1 MRRLAVLMSLAMV
14 TGLGVGAPTASAV
27 PGPSHTA
34 APTTESGAEA
44 DKIVPELRHAF
55 RSEQTTDFWI
65 AFADRPDLAPAADIT
80 DWTERG
86 QFVYD
91 TLAEHAAASLARV
104 APELEAAGVDYESF
118 PVANVVLVTGGTEDL
133 ALELAAD
140 RGVVEIHDT
149 PDVGL
154 VEPLPPTAGAAAAAA
169 EDSDVEWGL
178 DFINAPEAW
187 EQGATGAGITVSNI
201 DSGVQFDHPALV
213 GAYRGTNADG
223 TFDHDYNW
231 FNTRTGCDDAPCD
244 DNGHGTHTMGTMVGA
259 DDAGN
264 QIGVAPDAQWI
275 ATNGCCEDT
284 GFQTL
289 LESGWWVLAPTDRN
303 GENPDVSK
311 RPHIVNNSWGS
322 SAEGAYSDFYTAIN
336 EAWSAAGIFGVW
348 SAGNTSPGAA
358 CDTVS
363 SPGSH
368 PNAYSVG
375 AFGSTGTLGA
385 FSRKGEGEDGV
396 IKPEISAP
404 GVSVRSAWPG
414 NSYHTI
420 SGTSMA
426 APHVAGAVAAL
437 WSYDPT
443 LIGQIDLTRQLLAD
457 SAVDVDDTACGG
469 TADFNNK
476 YGEGRLDLA
485 RLIQLAP
492 REGGTLTGVVTGD
505 GGPVAGAEVTLDG
518 PFTRTVGT
526 AEDGTFSVHLPA
538 GEYDL
543 TATAFGYLDGSAA
556 TTVEVGE
563 EVTVDLTLQ
572 VAPRHTVSGTVLS
585 GGEPVPNATVSVPRT
600 PLPAVTSAADG
611 TFTIPGVPTGDY
623 TLEVVPNACFSPLTM
638 PLGVAEDVTVTVP
651 VELVVDEWGY
661 TCAVSEGEFRTG
673 TDEVVFTSGVWS
685 QVELPFPVAIYNT
698 SHDTLNIGRR
708 GVVAVES
715 QTSGPGH
722 GGAALFPFY
731 TQSPLRL
738 DEGGIYTAETTVD
751 GEDAFVIEYRD
762 VIIWGG
768 SNYPRE
774 SETPISFSTTITRS
788 GTVIFAYGDGVG
800 AEDPLTAGLVSLTG
814 IQGWEGQDG
823 IRFSENAAVLHEGM
837 VVTYDMP
844 DFGYVDTT
852 VTDAN
857 DGLPIAGAT
866 VTIADADGLVEDV
879 TTGADGSFHRQLHTG
894 DYTMTVVA
902 PNYVTE
908 DYEFSLEEL
917 YATAEVDAQLTTG
930 IAGLA
935 PEGLDAVLGAG
946 QNGTGTLTLTNPG
959 TAPVTFDLGEM
970 ERHPELDSDNV
981 TTRTVTGE
989 ESTLDLTAWNEAAS
1003 AAPEDFAEST
1013 TGDGAR
1019 TPTGDEADQI
1029 GTHSGGDVLA
1039 RIATDMSS
1047 ATGVGFDGDVWVHDY
1062 NERVN
1067 AVYTVTGE
1075 KTGKEFPAKW
1085 NPDFRAFDLAFD
1097 SLTGDMCQ
1105 IEDSPASLIHCFDR
1119 ETGEKTREIEGAWSN
1134 TQLTGLAYNAN
1145 LDVFYVGGRGI
1156 GAIGTVAGTSHE
1168 TPGEFLSYCEP
1179 PLPEVM
1185 GLAYNPTSDTIWY
1198 TDRTTDRPTRLL
1210 QVDPVDCS
1218 LVNAWWFPGQ
1228 QRGNAGGLATD
1239 ATGALWAVDQ
1249 FSDEVLLVDVED
1261 DLVTDLPWLSLS
1273 TTGGTLAPGES
1284 MTVEVSYSSEGLEP
1298 GVLGANI
1305 LVRSDAGRQSK
1316 EYVPVTLTTTAFQVA
1331 VNAGGSAFT
1340 DGVGFNWSA
1349 DQSQRDGSW
1358 GYLGKDRTTATE
1370 ADVLATD
1377 DDALFQAQRTADGTG
1392 LTYAFDDAP
1401 EGSYLVELG
1410 FAEIEDAEAGRRVLD
1425 VLVNGEVTH
1434 YAYDVAAAVGM
1445 GTADVRTT
1453 VVEHDGGPLT
1463 VELRGARG
1471 LRRPSVASLRV
1482 TLDPREAQK
1491 EAPGPTQPEP
1501 EEVPVVPAGRSYTLT
1516 ETTGLYRQG
1525 TTETGWSSRY
1535 SCGVLWFAFDFPFYD
1550 TAWDGVC
1557 VGTNGMMTFDRSRSR
1572 STNTDLPTRDDADAI
1587 YPFWDE
1593 LDVDDEAG
1601 IYVGVTEVDGLRGQV
1616 IEYRNLVFR
1625 SDPSQRVS
1633 FSVTLIEDGRIQ
1645 IGYGPGVGGE
1655 NPLTKG
1661 SSATIGIQ
1669 SLVGNP
1675 VERYSYNEPVLTPG
1689 LGLEYTLPQSGTIEG
1704 EVVDA
1709 NDGKPVGG
1717 AVVTLTAEADDSSRT
1732 VIADELG
1739 RWKAQALVGG
1749 HTVEVSAPHYVATS
1763 DLVTLTEKGQAEVL
1777 DTVLATGIAEVD
1789 GELDWL
1795 LGPDG
1800 TATTELTVTNAGSAP
1815 LDVTLTERGSDSEP
1829 ADLPWLSLT
1838 GDAAAGTAE
1847 LAVGETTTVT
1857 VTVDNAGTE
1866 PGVLTG
1872 EVLVASTAGRAPE
1885 QPVRAR
1891 MATSAYWLGVDA
1903 GGPGHVDANGFTWS
1917 PDQALDPESS
1927 TSAWGHVGGSQRS
1940 TDAEIAGTDEDPV
1953 FRTQRTG
1960 PTFSYVFTDA
1970 PAGAYHVE
1978 LGFAEIDNVKAG
1990 RRTFDVVVGGDVA
2003 LYEHDVQA
2011 EAGKL
2016 AADTH
2021 SVTIEHAGGDLTVRL
2036 VGENGQLDPILST
2049 LRLRED
2055 PRD

>member
-1 MRRLAVLMSLAMV
+1 MRRIAVMMSLAMV
-14 TGLGVGAPTASAV
+14 VGLGVGTPTASAD
-27 PGPSHTA
+27 PSPDDTSA
-34 APTTESGAEA
+34 TETAPTRGA
-44 DKIVPELRHAF
+44 DKIEPELR
-55 RSEQTTDFWI
+55 QTLHNAASTDFWLS
-65 AFADRPDLAPAADIT
+65 FDERPDLAAAQDIH

-91 TLAEHAAASLARV
+91 QLAETAESSLATV
-104 APELEAAGVDYESF
+104 APELEAAGVEYESY
-118 PVANVVLVTGGTEDL
+118 PIANLVLVRSGTEDL
-133 ALELAAD
+133 ALDLAANT
-140 RGVVEIHDT
+140 GIIEIHDT
-149 PDVGL
+149 PDIGL
-154 VEPLPPTAGAAAAAA
+154 VEPLPSTMTAAA

-178 DFINAPEAW
+178 DFINAPAAW

-213 GAYRGTNADG
+213 GNYRGGQADG
-223 TFDHDYNW
+223 SFDHDYNW
-231 FNTRTGCDDAPCD
+231 FNTRNGCDDAPCD
-244 DNGHGTHTMGTMVGA
+244 DNGHGTHTMGTMVGTDA
-259 DDAGN
+259 DN
-264 QIGVAPDAQWI
+264 QVGVAPDAQWI

-289 LESGWWVLAPTDRN
+289 LESGWWILAPTDLD

-311 RPHIVNNSWGS
+311 RPHIVNNSWGTS
-322 SAEGAYSDFYTAIN
+322 QEQAYSDFFTPID
-336 EAWSAAGIFGVW
+336 EAWTAAGIFSVW

-404 GVSVRSAWPG
+404 GVGVRSTWPG
-414 NSYHTI
+414 DSYNTI

-443 LIGQIDLTRQLLAD
+443 LIGQIELTRQLLAQ
-457 SAVDVDDTACGG
+457 SAIDVDDTACGG
-469 TADFNNK
+469 TAEFNNK
-476 YGEGRLDLA
+476 YGEGRLDLE

-492 REGGTLTGVVTGD
+492 RGGGMLTGVIAGD
-505 GGPVAGAEVTLDG
+505 GEPVGGAEVTIDG
-518 PFTRTVGT
+518 PFSRTVGT
-526 AEDGTFSVHLPA
+526 AEDGTFSVRLPE
-538 GEYDL
+538 GDYDI
-543 TATAFGYLDGSAA
+543 TATAFGYLEGSTT
-556 TTVEVGE
+556 TTVEIGE
-563 EVTVDLTLQ
+563 EATVDLTLTA
-572 VAPRHTVSGTVLS
+572 APRHTVSGTVVS
-585 GGEPVPNATVSVPRT
+585 ADGEPVPNATIAVPRT
-600 PLPAVTSAADG
+600 PLASVTSAEDG
-611 TFTIPGVPTGDY
+611 TFTLPDVPTGDY
-623 TLEVVPNACFSPLTM
+623 SLEVRPNACFSPLTM
-638 PLGVAEDVTVTVP
+638 PLSVTADTTLTVP

-768 SNYPRE
+768 SNHPRE

-788 GTVIFAYGDGVG
+788 GTVTFAYGDGVG

-823 IRFSENAAVLHEGM
+823 IRFSEDAAVLHEGM

-852 VTDAN
+852 VHDAN

-866 VTIADADGLVEDV
+866 VTIADADGLVENV

-1013 TGDGAR
+1013 TGDGAG
-1019 TPTGDEADQI
+1019 TPADDEADQI

-1062 NERVN
+1062 NEQVN

-1105 IEDSPASLIHCFDR
+1105 IEDSPASSIHCFDR
-1119 ETGEKTREIEGAWSN
+1119 ETGEQTREIEGAWSN
-1134 TQLTGLAYNAN
+1134 TQLTGLTYNPN

-1198 TDRTTDRPTRLL
+1198 TDRTTNRPTRLL

-1218 LVNAWWFPGQ
+1218 LVHAWWFPGQ

-1249 FSDEVLLVDVED
+1249 FTDEVLLIDVED

-1284 MTVEVSYSSEGLEP
+1284 MTVQVSYSSEDAEP
-1298 GVLGANI
+1298 GILAGNI

-1316 EYVPVTLTTTAFQVA
+1316 EYVPVTLTTTPYQVA

-1340 DGVGFNWSA
+1340 DGVGFDWST
-1349 DQSQRDGSW
+1349 DQPSSDESW
-1358 GYLGKDRTTATE
+1358 GYLGKDRTTSTE

-1377 DDALFQAQRTADGTG
+1377 DDALFQTQRTAHGTELG
-1392 LTYAFDDAP
+1392 YVFNDAP
-1401 EGSYLVELG
+1401 EGSYIVELG
-1410 FAEIEDAEAGRRVLD
+1410 FAEIENAKPGRRVMD
-1425 VLVNGEVTH
+1425 VLVNDEVTD
-1434 YAYDVAAAVGM
+1434 YAYDAAAAAGAN
-1445 GTADVRTT
+1445 TADVRTT
-1453 VVEHDGGPLT
+1453 VVEHSGGPLT

-1471 LRRPSVASLRV
+1471 LQRPNVASLRV
-1482 TLDPREAQK
+1482 TLDPRAEQT
-1491 EAPGPTQPEP
+1491 EVPGPTQPEP
-1501 EEVPVVPAGRSYTLT
+1501 EEVPVVPAGRSYSLT
-1516 ETTGLYRQG
+1516 ETTDLYRQG

-1557 VGTNGMMTFDRSRSR
+1557 VASNGMLTFDRSRSR
-1572 STNTDLPTRDDADAI
+1572 STNTDLPTRDDADSI

-1593 LDVDDEAG
+1593 LDVDDESG
-1601 IYVGVTEVDGLRGQV
+1601 LYVGSTEVDGLRGQI

-1625 SDPSQRVS
+1625 SDPTQRVS

-1645 IGYGPGVGGE
+1645 IGYGPGVGDP
-1655 NPLTKG
+1655 NPLAQG

-1669 SLVGNP
+1669 SLAGNP

-1689 LGLEYTLPQSGTIEG
+1689 QGLEYSLPQSGTIEG

-1709 NDGKPVGG
+1709 NDGEPVDG
-1717 AVVTLTAEADDSSRT
+1717 AVVTLAAEADDSTRT
-1732 VIADELG
+1732 VITDELG
-1739 RWKAQALVGG
+1739 RWKAQALIGG
-1749 HTVEVSAPHYVATS
+1749 HAVEVSSPNYVTS
-1763 DLVTLTEKGQAEVL
+1763 SNTVTITEKGQAEVL
-1777 DTVLATGIAEVD
+1777 DAELTTGIAEID

-1795 LGPDG
+1795 LGPDE
-1800 TATTELTVTNAGSAP
+1800 TATSELTVSNAGSAP
-1815 LDVTLTERGSDSEP
+1815 LEVTLTEQDSDGAP
-1829 ADLPWLSLT
+1829 TDLPWLSLT
-1838 GDAAAGTAE
+1838 GEAAAETVE
-1847 LAVGETTTVT
+1847 LAVGEETTVT
-1857 VTVDNAGTE
+1857 VTVDNAGAE
-1866 PGVLTG
+1866 PGVLAG
-1872 EVLVASTAGRAPE
+1872 EVLVATTAGRIPD
-1885 QPVRAR
+1885 QPVPTR
-1891 MATSAYWLGVDA
+1891 MATSAYWLGVDV
-1903 GGPGHVDANGFTWS
+1903 GGAGHVDAHGFAWS
-1917 PDQALDPESS
+1917 PDQALDPEPSA
-1927 TSAWGHVGGSQRS
+1927 TAWGHVGGSEGS
-1940 TDAEIAGTDEDPV
+1940 TDADIAGTEEDPL

-1960 PTFSYVFTDA
+1960 PDFSYVFADA
-1970 PAGAYHVE
+1970 PAGTYHVD
-1978 LGFAEIDNVKAG
+1978 LGFAEIANVKAG
-1990 RRTFDVVVGGDVA
+1990 KRIFDVVVGGEVA
-2003 LYEHDVQA
+2003 LYEHDVRA

-2016 AADTH
+2016 TADAH
-2021 SVTIEHAGGDLTVRL
+2021 SITVEHGGGDLTVEL
-2036 VGENGQLDPILST
+2036 IGENGQRDPILSS
-2049 LRLRED
+2049 LRLAED